1 MDKIVLEEHFVIPD
15 FLDYLAN
22 AMPRGGSTAAVQ
34 TNRKLKMPPSSYLKS
49 NFSVTTSGQFSDVPL
64 ACAISALG
72 EDNVMFSIDYPYKDS
87 KRRGTIH

>member
-1 MDKIVLEEHFVIPD
+1 
-15 FLDYLAN
+15 
-22 AMPRGGSTAAVQ
+22 
-34 TNRKLKMPPSSYLKS
+34 MPPSSYLKS

-72 EDNVMFSIDYPYKDS
+72 EDNVIFSIDYPYKDS